1 MDQSGGVE
9 ASASVE
15 TIEDPPT
22 KPFGM
27 ARRTIGICFLL
38 GVVVLWT
45 ASNFLASVRVVGQE
59 RSYDVVSVHLSLLYI
74 KTNCRNRRQSLPTI
88 PIQNPSSLLMS
99 TLQFL
104 CFRLFLISHEGST
117 GSGERG
123 A

>member
-15 TIEDPPT
+15 TIEDSPT
-22 KPFGM
+22 EPVGM

-38 GVVVLWT
+38 AVVVLWT
-45 ASNFLASVRVVGQE
+45 ASNFLASVRVVVQE
-59 RSYDVVSVHLSLLYI
+59 RAYDFVSVHLSLLSI

-99 TLQFL
+99 TLRFL
-104 CFRLFLISHEGST
+104 CFRLFLILHEGST